1 MQVLTLEETRAA
13 LPFGPLIDALDAGF
27 RAGAEVPLRHHHP
40 MVNPGAADDMLLLMP
55 AWQAAGWGGVKIV
68 HVHPGNAG
76 RGLPA
81 IASSYIL
88 FDRVTGAHK
97 LLLDGGELTARRTA
111 AASALAARRLAR
123 PDSRR
128 HLIVGAGRVGANLA
142 QAYRAALPIEAVEVW
157 SRTAASAEAL
167 AADLRAQGI
176 PAVAAP
182 DLQAA
187 VGRADIVSCATL
199 SRTPL
204 IHGDWLHPGQH
215 IDLIGSFTPEMREVD
230 DAVMQRARIF
240 LDTDH
245 ARIESGD
252 IALPLAAGAITEA
265 DIEGTL
271 EALCRD
277 NRHPRRGPGEITLF
291 KGVGSAVE
299 DLSAAILA
307 WDSLV

>member
-1 MQVLTLEETRAA
+1 
-13 LPFGPLIDALDAGF
+13 
-27 RAGAEVPLRHHHP
+27 
-40 MVNPGAADDMLLLMP
+40 
-55 AWQAAGWGGVKIV
+55 
-68 HVHPGNAG
+68 
-76 RGLPA
+76 
-81 IASSYIL
+81 
-88 FDRVTGAHK
+88 
-97 LLLDGGELTARRTA
+97 
-111 AASALAARRLAR
+111 
-123 PDSRR
+123 
-128 HLIVGAGRVGANLA
+128 
-142 QAYRAALPIEAVEVW
+142 VEVW